1 MTPSTG
7 TPQTRGGAGLLC
19 VKVKGPTFSDLGTMD
34 NLILFSQ
41 GKFIGWE
48 GKSFAHCNDSTW
60 RGTKSKLQSIL
71 SHFYSLPTAEEKKE
85 FKENFQGRGHFNFTR
100 AYDSIRG

>member
-1 MTPSTG
+1 
-7 TPQTRGGAGLLC
+7 LC

-41 GKFIGWE
+41 GKFVGWE

-71 SHFYSLPTAEEKKE
+71 SHFYSLPTAAEKKE